1 MRLTK
6 IEIQNYRLLIDAN
19 LKVDTN
25 TTLIVGRNNTAKT
38 SCMDFLYKVLND
50 KKLSYNDYPLLKR
63 KLAFIILAK
72 FMKGTY
78 SFEQLIAK
86 IPKPSIR
93 FFVDYSQESEE
104 ENLGALSPF
113 IIDVDENISNAI
125 ILAEYTIK
133 LSEDKI
139 KELFKKHIQF
149 DEKGNLL
156 FNKQDIRELVSANFS
171 TIFILEIKAINP
183 CNDNDAQSKSSNDL
197 KELFPLYTISAERD
211 LDESGN
217 ASSSSLQKVISNY
230 FNVNMDDV
238 DASIADKVKEL
249 RDKIENIN
257 CEIQRETD
265 TLLSEIVNKTIGFGY
280 PNAEELKLGVSTS
293 ISLRNEIQNNSAL
306 HYVQKDSDEILPSN
320 YNGLGYKNLIKIQ
333 FQLAQFADEIKH
345 NNWAC
350 IPLLFIEEPESH
362 MHPQM
367 QQTFISYLESFLQKI
382 SEVHIQTFITSHS
395 SHIANTIDFS
405 KIRYA
410 QKSPKGVKFKDL
422 GTFTLTDGENLDFVK
437 KYITLSRCDL
447 FFADK
452 AIFIEGASERLLI
465 PDMIKKCERNG
476 LFNFQECKLSAQYY
490 ALIEVGGA
498 YAYKFIPFIEFLGIP
513 SLIIT
518 DIDSILDKKTCL
530 VSQGE
535 TTSNETI
542 KYFLRKIKN
551 LKESDKITLTEIMSL
566 NHNQKTIGKV
576 HIEYQISEN
585 NLCGR
590 SLEESIRNVNRK
602 IYGLSD
608 TAQEESLKFEDKS
621 KTEFALNLLFKNTEY
636 NVPKYIEDGLVWLN
650 NQKVLI

>member
-38 SCMDFLYKVLND
+38 SCKDFLYKVLND

-171 TIFILEIKAINP
+171 TIFTLEIKAINP

>member
-171 TIFILEIKAINP
+171 TIFTLEIKAINP

>member
-125 ILAEYTIK
+125 ILAEYNIK

-171 TIFILEIKAINP
+171 TIFTLEIKAINP